1 MHQVTILLQT
11 RLAHKT
17 LILKPITNSV
27 YNQSMTLLPTFN
39 HYETNTWQKH
49 TEFSLNLHYYKIS
62 LYVMCSCS
70 SIVEKGKK
78 NDSIYTDLIHGQ
90 HWQMILLVHLKIL
103 RSTMCKIPDF
113 QNLAESISRIQGQKK
128 NQGPFPGPKPKFKGF
143 SRIPGSPGPLATL
156 SKDFIWILLNVNL
169 SMNQT
174 LLAFLLYVRQTWM
187 IQLILPISVKGY
199 LNLIWKDSVTDMHG
213 LAVYVKEGLL
223 FAQNLTLDN
232 SVDSYFI

>member
-128 NQGPFPGPKPKFKGF
+128 IRDLFQDQNQNSRVFPGFQDLQDRWPPCPRTSFEFCWMWIFPWIK
-143 SRIPGSPGPLATL
+143 L
-156 SKDFIWILLNVNL
+156 SWHSCSMWDKLGWFNWFCQFLWRVIL
-169 SMNQT
+169 
-174 LLAFLLYVRQTWM
+174 
-187 IQLILPISVKGY
+187 I
-199 LNLIWKDSVTDMHG
+199 
-213 LAVYVKEGLL
+213 
-223 FAQNLTLDN
+223 
-232 SVDSYFI
+232 

>member
-17 LILKPITNSV
+17 LILKPTTNSV

-113 QNLAESISRIQGQKK
+113 QNLAESISRIQGQK
-128 NQGPFPGPKPKFKGF
+128 NSGTF
-143 SRIPGSPGPLATL
+143 SRTKTKIQGFFQDSRISRTAGHPVQGLHLNFVECGSFHESNSPGILALCET
-156 SKDFIWILLNVNL
+156 NL
-169 SMNQT
+169 D
-174 LLAFLLYVRQTWM
+174 
-187 IQLILPISVKGY
+187 
-199 LNLIWKDSVTDMHG
+199 DSTDS
-213 LAVYVKEGLL
+213 ANFCEGL
-223 FAQNLTLDN
+223 
-232 SVDSYFI
+232 S